1 MAFTADADR
10 ITPTVTPKV
19 TMASGLEAAPRSRRA
34 ITGWMLFD
42 WAAQPFHTLLLTFFF
57 ARYFATGVVGDGA
70 EAQTLWG
77 TMLAVT
83 GILIAVMSP
92 VLGAIADAVGPR
104 KPWVA
109 LFTVL
114 TIAGTASLW
123 IAVPGADAT
132 TILLTLFAFGVAMV
146 GVEFAAVFNNAMM
159 TDLVPR
165 ERLGRL
171 SGTSW
176 ALGYAGGVVVLLLV
190 LALVV
195 EASPG
200 AGRTLAGLAPILGL
214 ADIPGGGDR
223 FTGPLTALWMAVFIV
238 PFFLFTPDQP
248 RRSGGWAKGTV
259 DRAVRELL
267 GTIRNLPRNRSL
279 FSYLGSSMFYRDA
292 LNGLYAFGGLYAG
305 GVLGW
310 GATKLG
316 IFGILAAVAGVI
328 GCLAGGRLDDRFGP
342 KRVVAT
348 SIVALALVSLA
359 IVLTDRET
367 ALLVAVGPGTPWPD
381 VVFYTCGALIGAF
394 GGALQAASRTL
405 LTDQAEPGRMTEAFG
420 LYALSGKATSFLAPA
435 LIAFVT
441 GVVATGWLGL
451 GSEDAQRL
459 GISPI
464 VVLFAIGLALLPMVR
479 ARVE

>member
-10 ITPTVTPKV
+10 IVPTV
-19 TMASGLEAAPRSRRA
+19 TMASGLEAAPRPRRA

-57 ARYFATGVVGDGA
+57 ARYFTTGVMGDGA
-70 EAQTLWG
+70 QAQTLWG

-83 GILIAVMSP
+83 GIGIALLSP

-109 LFTVL
+109 LFTAM
-114 TIAGTASLW
+114 TIAGTAALW
-123 IAVPGADAT
+123 IAVPDADAT
-132 TILLTLFAFGVAMV
+132 TVFLTLVAFAVAMV

-171 SGTSW
+171 SGSSW

-190 LALVV
+190 LAFAI
-195 EASPG
+195 ESSPG
-200 AGRTLAGLAPILGL
+200 SGRTLAGLTPILGL

-223 FTGPLTALWMAVFIV
+223 FTGPLTAVWMAVFIV

-248 RRSGGWAKGTV
+248 RRTGGWQRGVVSGAVKDLANTV
-259 DRAVRELL
+259 
-267 GTIRNLPRNRSL
+267 RNLPRNRSL
-279 FSYLGSSMFYRDA
+279 FAYLGSSMFYRDA
-292 LNGLYAFGGLYAG
+292 LNGLYAFGGVYAG

-310 GATKLG
+310 SATKLG
-316 IFGILAAVAGVI
+316 VFGILAAFTGVI
-328 GCLAGGRLDDRFGP
+328 GAFAGGRLDDRFGP
-342 KRVVAT
+342 KRVVSV
-348 SIVALALVSLA
+348 SIVALSLVSLA
-359 IVLTDRET
+359 IVLTDKDT
-367 ALLVAVGPGTPWPD
+367 ALLVDVAPGSALPD
-381 VVFYTCGALIGAF
+381 IVFYCCGALIGAF

-405 LTDQAEPGRMTEAFG
+405 LADQADPGRMTEAFG

-435 LIAFVT
+435 LIAFTT
-441 GVVATGWLGL
+441 GVVAVGWLGL

-464 VVLFAIGLALLPMVR
+464 VGLFLIGLLLLPLVR